1 MRLLALAVALLLA
14 PQDEK
19 ITLKFNPKKG
29 DKLTKSTKMEMQLKL
44 EVDAGGETQELEV
57 EQRGTEKTVTE
68 IVDVVDGKM
77 TRIVIDCLEKYDE
90 EKAPGMEW
98 KRKDDPL
105 HGRKIT
111 IFMKNGQLVREGAD
125 GIEEKELKKLDL
137 DDGDSRILPKDPV
150 KVGDSWEIKG
160 EDVRKFLDADE
171 EIKDGKMKLK
181 LIAVKEIDKRRC
193 AVIQGSFDL
202 TGKVEGD
209 MDLGLKFDAE
219 VVVWIDRGYTLSVKG
234 KGKVTLKGENGEM
247 TMSGEGPITIEMST
261 KVD

>member
-19 ITLKFNPKKG
+19 ITLKFNPQKG
-29 DKLTKSTKMEMQLKL
+29 DKLTKSTKMEMKLKI
-44 EVDAGGETQELEV
+44 EVEAGGETQEVEV

-68 IVDVVDGKM
+68 IVEVVDAKL
-77 TRIVIDCLEKYDE
+77 TRIVVDCLEKYDE
-90 EKAPGMEW
+90 EKAPGAEW

-111 IFMKNGQLVREGAD
+111 IFMKDGQLVREGAE

-137 DDGDSRILPKDPV
+137 DDGDSHCLPKDPV
-150 KVGDSWEIKG
+150 KIGDSWELKG
-160 EDVRKFLDADE
+160 EDVRKYMDADDD
-171 EIKDGKMKLK
+171 IKDGKMKLK
-181 LIAVKEIDKRRC
+181 LVAVKEIDKRRC
-193 AVIQGSFDL
+193 AMIQGTFEL

-209 MDLGLKFDAE
+209 LDLSLKFDADI
-219 VVVWIDRGYTLSVKG
+219 VVWIDRGYTLSVKG

-247 TMSGEGPITIEMST
+247 SMNGEGPITIDLAT
-261 KVD
+261 KVE